1 MSNFLNF
8 NHLVWSLKK
17 DSLCSVNKVQVHAHT
32 WHTDA
37 VEAADLIQAGGIV
50 VARVRH
56 AFIDVHLTSGSFIP
70 LQTLALER
78 AFCVDTATTVLTWI
92 GPYDSQDRC

>member
-1 MSNFLNF
+1 MVAQKRL
-8 NHLVWSLKK
+8 HV
-17 DSLCSVNKVQVHAHT
+17 HT

-37 VEAADLIQAGGIV
+37 VEAADLIQAGGII

-56 AFIDVHLTSGSFIP
+56 AFIDVHLTTGSFIP

-78 AFCVDTATTVLTWI
+78 TFCVDTATTVLTWI
-92 GPYDSQDRC
+92 GTYDIQDQC

>member
-1 MSNFLNF
+1 M
-8 NHLVWSLKK
+8 WSLKK
-17 DSLCSVNKVQVHAHT
+17 RLHART

-37 VEAADLIQAGGIV
+37 MEAADLIQAGGII
-50 VARVRH
+50 VARVGH
-56 AFIDVHLTSGSFIP
+56 AFIDVHLTTGSFIP

-92 GPYDSQDRC
+92 GAYDNQDQC

>member
-1 MSNFLNF
+1 MVAQKRL
-8 NHLVWSLKK
+8 HV
-17 DSLCSVNKVQVHAHT
+17 HT

-37 VEAADLIQAGGIV
+37 VEATDLIQTGGII

-56 AFIDVHLTSGSFIP
+56 AFIDVHLTTGSFIP

-92 GPYDSQDRC
+92 GTYDIQDQC